1 MDPIRSSPR
10 PRVLLVEPD
19 PTSGELMAWVCG
31 RQGYEYQWARS
42 LGEGRKLLF
51 RWRPDLLVVDL
62 PRFPRATEE
71 LLTPGQ
77 GHIATLIVVSSSH
90 SLDDVRAA
98 FASGAED
105 YIRKPFNPDELSA
118 RLEVALK
125 YRKYVQELARG
136 GNYTVLLERGR
147 LRLRVPGARSVD
159 LTPREAK
166 LIRRL
171 LIRPNVA
178 VSREA
183 LLIAGWG
190 RDLPT
195 NDNALDACIRRLRR
209 KVERE
214 PDRPELLVTVR
225 GVGYMLR
232 SES

>member
-1 MDPIRSSPR
+1 
-10 PRVLLVEPD
+10 
-19 PTSGELMAWVCG
+19 
-31 RQGYEYQWARS
+31 
-42 LGEGRKLLF
+42 
-51 RWRPDLLVVDL
+51 
-62 PRFPRATEE
+62 
-71 LLTPGQ
+71 
-77 GHIATLIVVSSSH
+77 VSSSH
-90 SLDDVRAA
+90 SPDDVRAA
-98 FASGAED
+98 FATGAED

-125 YRKYVQELARG
+125 YRKYVRELARG
-136 GNYTVLLERGR
+136 GSYTILLERDR
-147 LRLRVPGARSVD
+147 LRLRLPGARSVD

-171 LIRPNVA
+171 LITPNVA

-183 LLIAGWG
+183 LLFAGWG

-209 KVERE
+209 KVECE